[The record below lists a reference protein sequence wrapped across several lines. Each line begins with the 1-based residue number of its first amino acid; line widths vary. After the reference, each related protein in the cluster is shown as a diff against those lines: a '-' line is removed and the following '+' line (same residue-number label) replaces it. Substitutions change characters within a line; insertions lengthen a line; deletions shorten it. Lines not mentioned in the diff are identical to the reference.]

1 MDPVT
6 SPVPPALIRNN
17 DWRALEPPSTDDLVP
32 GLPVS
37 VVVPYYEA
45 PDALDLTLAALE
57 RQTYPRDLFEVIIVD
72 DGSSVPLEPPESS
85 PLDVRVIHQEDLGF
99 GLARA
104 RNNGARAARHPILV
118 FLDCDMLPEAGWLS
132 AHARWHHLAGDLLTL
147 GFRAHVDVRGVDADA
162 IRHRTGTLADLFRG
176 RRVDRPEWIE
186 FHMARTDELT
196 LESDDIFR
204 VVTGGNLGVGRS
216 FFDHVGGFDE
226 SFTRWGME
234 DTEFGYRAFTHGGP
248 LVPVRDAACWH
259 QGEGAD
265 PSAAEQASLD
275 IQRAKASHLIAHPH
289 FREAEPGRSFTVPSY
304 VVTID
309 PRDRPPEV
317 VLAAARE
324 IISNTIHDL
333 VVWIGD
339 RPGDPGYEGLENHLA
354 PDPRV
359 FFGPVGGAI
368 RQFPIPSFHVLIPAG
383 MALDR
388 RIVQRLR
395 DALGT
400 RAGAVAT
407 LGDGSSISITRTWV
421 LQRAR
426 RTGRDLADLGE
437 IVPLSLSD
445 LVLRRKTPI
454 PITSLRLSGSPL
466 GAKVA
471 LVLSRLSRVR
481 SPRQALAF
489 ARWFASA
496 LGRRLFNVMRRLWAS
511 MRPAPRDP
519 TRQAEYPLGVEIAV
533 IGSRARDAFSGS
545 SRVHL
550 SPDGEQLDLVVVD
563 TADGLPDTG
572 LAGNPPAV
580 ILAEESPLLAVPA
593 FDIEQTNPVDWT
605 WHVGG
610 QVGGL
615 SEIGLPR
622 GLRIDTVVDIADR
635 EALSKLHHLE
645 DSRPFHPDTICRA
658 ATLASL
664 AATGLVVHVN
674 DDDPEL
680 EAHLGAEL
688 YGAMRDERIS
698 RSGLRTRERL
708 SIDMR
713 RAALRTHSLRAR
725 ARQAA
730 AAAGL
735 AASPGLPEVSILL
748 ATRRPGLLDRCLEVV
763 ASQTYPRLELVLAL
777 HGEGFPDLIDT
788 SNCPFPVEVVRA
800 PSDRLFGEVL
810 NQATRAAGGAL
821 LTKMDD
827 DDHYGG
833 EHVWDLVLA
842 HEYSGANLVAKA
854 AEFVYLE
861 SSDTTIHRMIGG
873 GEVRSGNPTI
883 AGGAMIITVDDLAEA
898 GGWRRLPRWV
908 DQALLKDVVREGGVA
923 YRTHGHGYLLVRHG
937 DEHTWKSPDS
947 YFLRHAQESRPG
959 RDLSFAAIE

>member
-1 MDPVT
+1 M
-6 SPVPPALIRNN
+6 SPVPPAVIRNN
-17 DWRALEPPSTDDLVP
+17 DWRSLEPPSTDDFIP
-32 GLPVS
+32 EIPVS

-45 PDALDLTLAALE
+45 PDALELTLAALE
-57 RQTYPRDLFEVIIVD
+57 RQTYPRDLFEVIVVD
-72 DGSSVPLEPPESS
+72 DGSAVPLERPESS
-85 PLDVRVIHQEDLGF
+85 PLDVRIINQEDLGF

-118 FLDCDMLPEAGWLS
+118 FLDCDMLPEAGWLA

-147 GFRAHVDVRGVDADA
+147 GFRAHVDVEGIDAAA
-162 IRHRTGTLADLFRG
+162 IRHRTGTLTDLFRG

-196 LESDDIFR
+196 IESDDIFR
-204 VVTGGNLGVGRS
+204 VVTGGNLGVSRS
-216 FFDHVGGFDE
+216 FFDHVGGFDQ

-234 DTEFGYRAFTHGGP
+234 DTEFGYRAFTRGGP
-248 LVPVRDAACWH
+248 LVPVRDALCWH

-265 PSAAEQASLD
+265 PSAAERASLD

-289 FREAEPGRSFTVPSY
+289 FREAEPGHSFTVPSY

-317 VLAAARE
+317 VLAVARE

-368 RQFPIPSFHVLIPAG
+368 RRFPISSFHVLIPAG
-383 MALDR
+383 MAVDR

-395 DALGT
+395 NALGT

-407 LGDGSSISITRTWV
+407 LGDGSGISITRTWV
-421 LQRAR
+421 LQRAH
-426 RTGRDLADLGE
+426 RTGRDLTDLAE

-445 LVLRRKTPI
+445 LVLRRKTPM
-454 PITSLRLSGSPL
+454 PITSRRLSGSLL
-466 GAKVA
+466 GSKFA
-471 LVLSRLSRVR
+471 LVLSQLRRIR
-481 SPRQALAF
+481 SPRQAWNF
-489 ARWFASA
+489 AGWFVSA
-496 LGRRLFNVMRRLWAS
+496 LGRRLFNVARRVWAR
-511 MRPAPRDP
+511 MRPAPPDP
-519 TRQAEYPLGVEIAV
+519 TGPADYPLGVEIAV
-533 IGSRARDAFSGS
+533 IGHGARDVFSGS

-550 SPDGEQLDLVVVD
+550 YPDGKQPDLVVAD

-572 LAGNPPAV
+572 PVAACPAV

-593 FDIEQTNPVDWT
+593 FDIERMNPENWT

-610 QVGGL
+610 QVGAL
-615 SEIGLPR
+615 SKTGLPD
-622 GLRIDTVVDIADR
+622 GVDIDTVVDADDR

-645 DSRPFHPDTICRA
+645 DSRPFHPNTICRA

-664 AATGLVVHVN
+664 AATGAVVHVN
-674 DDDPEL
+674 EDDPGL
-680 EAHLGAEL
+680 EAHLGTGL
-688 YGAMRDERIS
+688 YAAMRDERITQA
-698 RSGLRTRERL
+698 GLRTRERL
-708 SIDMR
+708 SINMR
-713 RAALRTHSLRAR
+713 REALRTHSLRAR
-725 ARQAA
+725 TRQVAS
-730 AAAGL
+730 AAGL
-735 AASPGLPEVSILL
+735 ATSPGLPEVSILL
-748 ATRRPGLLDRCLEVV
+748 ATRRPNLLDKCLEVV

-788 SNCPFPVEVVRA
+788 SDCPLPVEVVRA

-810 NQATRAAGGAL
+810 NQATRAAGGTL

-827 DDHYGG
+827 DDHYGAD
-833 EHVWDLVLA
+833 HVWDLVLA
-842 HEYSGANLVAKA
+842 HEYSRANLVAKA

-883 AGGAMIITVDDLAEA
+883 AGGAMIIATDDLAEA

-908 DQALLKDVVREGGVA
+908 DQALLKDVVGRGGVA

-937 DEHTWKSPDS
+937 DDHTWKSPDS
-947 YFLRHAQESRPG
+947 YFLRHAQETRAG
-959 RDLSFAAIE
+959 RDLTFAAIE

>member
-6 SPVPPALIRNN
+6 SPVPPAAIRNN
-17 DWRALEPPSTDDLVP
+17 DWRTLDPPSIDAFIP
-32 GLPVS
+32 GIPVS

-45 PDALDLTLAALE
+45 PEALDLTLAALE
-57 RQTYPRDLFEVIIVD
+57 RQTYPRDLFEVIVVD

-85 PLDVRVIHQEDLGF
+85 PLDVRVLHQEDLGF

-118 FLDCDMLPEAGWLS
+118 FLDCDMLPEAGWLA
-132 AHARWHHLAGDLLTL
+132 AHARWHHLAADLLTL
-147 GFRAHVDVRGVDADA
+147 GFRAHVDVGGFDAAA
-162 IRHRTGTLADLFRG
+162 IRHRTGTLADLFKD

-204 VVTGGNLGVGRS
+204 VVTGGNLGVRRW

-226 SFTRWGME
+226 SFNRWGME

-248 LVPVRDAACWH
+248 LVPVRDALCWH

-265 PSAAEQASLD
+265 PNAAERASLD

-289 FREAEPGRSFTVPSY
+289 FRRAEPGRSFTVPSY

-309 PRDRPPEV
+309 PADHPPEV
-317 VLAAARE
+317 VLAAAGE

-339 RPGDPGYEGLENHLA
+339 RPQDPGYEGLKNHLA

-368 RQFPIPSFHVLIPAG
+368 KQFPVSSFHILIPAG
-383 MALDR
+383 MAIDR

-395 DALGT
+395 DGLGT
-400 RAGAVAT
+400 RAGAMAT
-407 LGDGSSISITRTWV
+407 LGDGSGISITRTWV
-421 LQRAR
+421 LHRAH
-426 RTGRDLADLGE
+426 RTGDDLEDLGE

-445 LVLRRKTPI
+445 LVLRRKTPM
-454 PITSLRLSGSPL
+454 PLASLRLSGSPL

-481 SPRQALAF
+481 SPRQAWTF
-489 ARWFASA
+489 ARWFVSA
-496 LGRRLFNVMRRLWAS
+496 LGRRLFNVLRRLWAS

-519 TRQAEYPLGVEIAV
+519 TMQAEYPLGVEIAV
-533 IGSRARDAFSGS
+533 IGHRARDAFSGS

-550 SPDGEQLDLVVVD
+550 SPDGEQVDLVVAD
-563 TADGLPDTG
+563 TVDGLADTG
-572 LAGNPPAV
+572 LAGTSPAV
-580 ILAEESPLLAVPA
+580 ILEEESPLLAVPA
-593 FDIEQTNPVDWT
+593 FDIEQTNPENWT

-610 QVGGL
+610 QVGAL
-615 SEIGLPR
+615 SEIGLPV
-622 GLRIDTVVDIADR
+622 GTEIDTVIDTADR
-635 EALSKLHHLE
+635 KALSKLHHLE

-658 ATLASL
+658 ATLATL
-664 AATGLVVHVN
+664 AATGVVVHVN
-674 DDDPEL
+674 EDDPEL
-680 EAHLGAEL
+680 EAHLGTEL
-688 YGAMRDERIS
+688 YGAMRDERITHG
-698 RSGLRTRERL
+698 GLRTRERL

-725 ARQAA
+725 TRQVA

-735 AASPGLPEVSILL
+735 AAFPGLPEVSILL
-748 ATRRPGLLDRCLEVV
+748 ATRRPGLLERCMEVA

-777 HGEGFPDLIDT
+777 HGDGFPDVIDT
-788 SNCPFPVEVVRA
+788 SSCPFPVEVVRA

-810 NQATRAAGGAL
+810 NQATRAAGGTL

-827 DDHYGG
+827 DDHYSN

-842 HEYSGANLVAKA
+842 HEYSRANLVAKA
-854 AEFVYLE
+854 AEFVYLD
-861 SSDTTIHRMIGG
+861 SSHKTIHRMIGG
-873 GEVRSGNPTI
+873 GEARSANPTI
-883 AGGAMIITVDDLAEA
+883 AGGAMIISVDDLAEA
-898 GGWRRLPRWV
+898 GGWRRIPRWV

-947 YFLRHAQESRPG
+947 YFLRHAQETRPG
-959 RDLSFAAIE
+959 CDLAFAAIE